1 VRKSA
6 VLLLTV
12 LLLLGTL
19 LRSLLAA
26 CAALLLVLARAL
38 VLVAHLTTT
47 LLALLILAT
56 LLLVAALAAL
66 LLLLPLSRLGLA
78 TLLSGLA
85 TLLLSHCCLQV
96 QVAAGC
102 RMDKAAIRVPRIKVG
117 GMASVRHTGSPCE
130 TSDVP
135 RFTTHAGFS
144 REKGGTGSK
153 TSTDVGA
160 CSWGSACRTDFGKRH
175 VGPAGSLE
183 RSLQSH
189 G

>member
-1 VRKSA
+1 MRKSA

-78 TLLSGLA
+78 TLRSGLATLLSGLA

-153 TSTDVGA
+153 PLYRRGRMLL
-160 CSWGSACRTDFGKRH
+160 GSACHTDFR
-175 VGPAGSLE
+175 
-183 RSLQSH
+183 
-189 G
+189 